1 MVGMKEGQGKGMGQM
16 VKWWIALFCAL
27 FFWMQGSERKFTR
40 SWASPS
46 IFHTY
51 VGQMRAPDFSLE
63 DLQGKMVNLR
73 DHRGQVVLL
82 NFWATWCPNCRQERP
97 SLNALYNQYRS
108 QDFVLFRI
116 DSKESRETVLK
127 FLEQEPSEVPILL
140 DKKGKVERL
149 FGVWAHP
156 TTYLID
162 RQGIVRYR
170 SVGAVDWTTQEV
182 KEIMERVLKEK

>member
-1 MVGMKEGQGKGMGQM
+1 MGQTL
-16 VKWWIALFCAL
+16 KGWIFLLIVL
-27 FFWMQGSERKFTR
+27 FFWMQGVEGKLGR
-40 SWASPS
+40 SWAEQG
-46 IFHTY
+46 IFHAY
-51 VGQMRAPDFSLE
+51 KGRVNAPDFSLE
-63 DLQGKMVNLR
+63 DLEGKMVNLR
-73 DHRGQVVLL
+73 DHRGRVLLL

-97 SLNALYNQYRS
+97 SLNALYNQYQS

-127 FLEQEPSEVPILL
+127 FLEKEPSQVPILL
-140 DKKGKVERL
+140 DIKGKVERL

-170 SVGAVDWTTQEV
+170 SVGAVDWTTPEV
-182 KEIMERVLKEK
+182 KGIIEQVLKEK

>member
-1 MVGMKEGQGKGMGQM
+1 MGQRLL
-16 VKWWIALFCAL
+16 KWWIVLLSAF
-27 FFWMQGSERKFTR
+27 FFWMQGAEGNLGR
-40 SWASPS
+40 SWAGPS
-46 IFHTY
+46 LFHVY
-51 VGQMRAPDFSLE
+51 KGRVNAPDFSLE
-63 DLQGKMVNLR
+63 DLDGKMVNLR
-73 DHRGQVVLL
+73 DHRGQVILL

-108 QDFVLFRI
+108 QDFILFRI

-127 FLEQEPSEVPILL
+127 FLEKEPLQVPILL

-182 KEIMERVLKEK
+182 KEIIEQVLKEK

>member
-16 VKWWIALFCAL
+16 VKWWIVLFCAL
-27 FFWMQGSERKFTR
+27 FFWMQGSEGKFTR

-63 DLQGKMVNLR
+63 DLQGKMVNIR
-73 DHRGQVVLL
+73 DYRGQVVLL
-82 NFWATWCPNCRQERP
+82 NFWATWCPDCRKEGP
-97 SLNALYNQYRS
+97 SFNTLHNQYRS
-108 QDFVLFRI
+108 QGFALFRI
-116 DSKESRETVLK
+116 DTKESREAILK
-127 FLEQEPSEVPILL
+127 FLEKQPAQFSILL
-140 DKKGKVERL
+140 DTKGKVGRL

-170 SVGAVDWTTQEV
+170 SVGAVDWTNAEAKGIIEQLLH
-182 KEIMERVLKEK
+182 ER

>member
-1 MVGMKEGQGKGMGQM
+1 M
-16 VKWWIALFCAL
+16 KWWIVLLGAL
-27 FFWMQGSERKFTR
+27 FFWMQGSEGKLTP
-40 SWASPS
+40 SWAEQG
-46 IFHTY
+46 IFHAY
-51 VGQMRAPDFSLE
+51 KGQISAPDFSLE

-82 NFWATWCPNCRQERP
+82 NFWATWCPNCRKEGP
-97 SLNALYNQYRS
+97 LLNALYSKYRS

-127 FLEQEPSEVPILL
+127 FLEKEPSQVPILM

-170 SVGAVDWTTQEV
+170 SVGAVDWTHPEV
-182 KEIMERVLKEK
+182 KGIIEQVLKEK

>member
-1 MVGMKEGQGKGMGQM
+1 
-16 VKWWIALFCAL
+16 
-27 FFWMQGSERKFTR
+27 MQGSEGKIH
-40 SWASPS
+40 SQLGHAS
-46 IFHTY
+46 IFHAY

-82 NFWATWCPNCRQERP
+82 NFWATWCPDCRKEGP
-97 SLNALYNQYRS
+97 SFNTLHNQYRS

-116 DSKESRETVLK
+116 NTKESRETILK
-127 FLEQEPSEVPILL
+127 FLEKQPAQVPILL
-140 DKKGKVERL
+140 DKKGKVGRL

-162 RQGIVRYR
+162 RQGIVRCR
-170 SVGAVDWTTQEV
+170 SVGAVDWTDAEA
-182 KEIMERVLKEK
+182 KGIIEPLLKEK